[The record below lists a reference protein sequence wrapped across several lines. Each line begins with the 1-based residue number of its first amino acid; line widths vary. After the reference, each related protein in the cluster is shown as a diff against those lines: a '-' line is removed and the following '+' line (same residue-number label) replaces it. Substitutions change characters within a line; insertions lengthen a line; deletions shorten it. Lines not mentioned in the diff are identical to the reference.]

1 MTENPAMP
9 LPLCA
14 ILFIGALAA
23 LVRLLPDFDK
33 FDR

>member
-1 MTENPAMP
+1 MENLAMP

-14 ILFIGALAA
+14 ILFVGAVAA
-23 LVRLLPDFDK
+23 LLRLMPDFDK